1 MKEVNILNKIWKH
14 APVHLSLWVIF
25 AVMLFPI
32 WIMLSTSLQ
41 TFEGIFN
48 WPPEWFPVVPQW
60 NNYTDV
66 WFGDYQFHAPFFNS
80 LIVASSTA
88 IITILLAFPAAY
100 AISRFSFFGR
110 NSLLFIVLVTQ
121 MFSPIV
127 LIVGL
132 YQIAQNYNLLNSL
145 IGLIITNCALTLP
158 MAVWLLHG
166 YLKSVP
172 ETLEQAA
179 AIDGCSRIGG
189 IIRII
194 IPLSASGISMAAIY
208 AFIMAWN
215 DLLIPLIF
223 ISDSGLRPI
232 SLALTDFAGQNI
244 VYWHQ
249 MMAASVIS
257 TFPIAVMFSFVQKYF
272 IKGFMSGAVK
282 E

>member
-1 MKEVNILNKIWKH
+1 MSKKLRNLPTHIG
-14 APVHLSLWVIF
+14 LWVIF
-25 AVMLFPI
+25 IIMLFPI

-41 TFEGIFN
+41 TYEGIFN
-48 WPPEWFPVVPQW
+48 WPPEWFPEVAQW
-60 NNYTDV
+60 SNYIDV
-66 WFGDYQFHAPFFNS
+66 WGGDYQFSAPFFNS
-80 LIVASSTA
+80 LIIASSTA

-100 AISRFSFFGR
+100 GISRFSFFGR
-110 NSLLFIVLVTQ
+110 KSMLFIVLVTQ

-132 YQIAQNYNLLNSL
+132 YQLAQNYNLLNSL
-145 IGLIITNCALTLP
+145 FGVIITNCALTLP

-179 AIDGCSRIGG
+179 AMDGCSRFKG
-189 IIRII
+189 IIKIVM
-194 IPLSASGISMAAIY
+194 PLSASGIAMAGIY

-223 ISDSGLRPI
+223 ISDSHLRPI

-272 IKGFMSGAVK
+272 IKGFMSGAIK

>member
-1 MKEVNILNKIWKH
+1 MSEKWRNLPTHIG
-14 APVHLSLWVIF
+14 LWVIF
-25 AVMLFPI
+25 IIMLFPI

-41 TFEGIFN
+41 TYEGIFN
-48 WPPEWFPVVPQW
+48 WPPEWFPEVAQW
-60 NNYTDV
+60 SNYLDV
-66 WFGDYQFHAPFFNS
+66 WGGDYQFSAPFFNS
-80 LIVASSTA
+80 LIIASSTA

-100 AISRFSFFGR
+100 GISRFSFFGR
-110 NSLLFIVLVTQ
+110 NSMLFLVLVTQ

-132 YQIAQNYNLLNSL
+132 YQLAQNYNLLNSL
-145 IGLIITNCALTLP
+145 FGVIITNCALTLP

-179 AIDGCSRIGG
+179 AMDGCSRLKG
-189 IIRII
+189 IIKIVM
-194 IPLSASGISMAAIY
+194 PLSASGVAMAGIY

-223 ISDSGLRPI
+223 ISDSHLRPI
-232 SLALTDFAGQNI
+232 SLALTDFSGQNI

-272 IKGFMSGAVK
+272 IKGFMSGAIK

>member
-1 MKEVNILNKIWKH
+1 MTGKLRNLPTHI
-14 APVHLSLWVIF
+14 ALWVIF
-25 AVMLFPI
+25 IIMLFPI
-32 WIMLSTSLQ
+32 WIMVATSLQ
-41 TFEGIFN
+41 TYDGIFN
-48 WPPEWFPVVPQW
+48 WPPDWFPSIPQW
-60 NNYTDV
+60 QNYADV
-66 WFGDYQFHAPFFNS
+66 WGGDYQFKAPFFNS
-80 LIVASSTA
+80 LIIASSTA

-100 AISRFSFFGR
+100 GISRFSFFGR
-110 NSLLFIVLVTQ
+110 NSMLFIVLVTQ

-132 YQIAQNYNLLNSL
+132 YQLAQSYNLLNSL
-145 IGLIITNCALTLP
+145 VGVIITNCALTLP

-179 AIDGCSRIGG
+179 AMDGCSRIKG
-189 IIRII
+189 IIKIVV
-194 IPLSASGISMAAIY
+194 PLSASGIAMAGIY

-223 ISDSGLRPI
+223 ISDSNLRPI

-272 IKGFMSGAVK
+272 IKGFMSGAIK

>member
-1 MKEVNILNKIWKH
+1 MSKKWRNLPTHIG
-14 APVHLSLWVIF
+14 LWGIF
-25 AVMLFPI
+25 IIMLFPI
-32 WIMLSTSLQ
+32 WIMLTTSLQ
-41 TFEGIFN
+41 TYEGIFN
-48 WPPEWFPVVPQW
+48 WPPEWFPEIPQW
-60 NNYTDV
+60 SNYLNV
-66 WFGDYQFHAPFFNS
+66 WGGDYQFSAPFFNS
-80 LIVASSTA
+80 LIIASSTA

-100 AISRFSFFGR
+100 GISRFSFFGR
-110 NSLLFIVLVTQ
+110 NSMLFIVLVTQ

-132 YQIAQNYNLLNSL
+132 YQLAQNYNLLNSL
-145 IGLIITNCALTLP
+145 FGVIITNCALTLP

-179 AIDGCSRIGG
+179 AMDGCSRMKG
-189 IIRII
+189 IIKIVM
-194 IPLSASGISMAAIY
+194 PLSASGIAMAGIY

-223 ISDSGLRPI
+223 ISDSHLRPI

-272 IKGFMSGAVK
+272 IKGFMSGAIK

>member
-1 MKEVNILNKIWKH
+1 MTKRWRNLPTHI
-14 APVHLSLWVIF
+14 ALWVIF
-25 AVMLFPI
+25 IILLFPI
-32 WIMLSTSLQ
+32 WIMLATSLQ
-41 TFEGIFN
+41 TYEGIFN
-48 WPPEWFPVVPQW
+48 WPPEWFPANPQW
-60 NNYTDV
+60 GNFSEV
-66 WFGDYQFHAPFFNS
+66 WGGDYQFSQPFFNS
-80 LIVASSTA
+80 LIIASSTA
-88 IITILLAFPAAY
+88 IITIVLAFPAAY
-100 AISRFSFFGR
+100 GISRFSFFGR
-110 NSLLFIVLVTQ
+110 NSMLFIVLVTQ

-132 YQIAQNYNLLNSL
+132 YQLAQNYNLLNSL
-145 IGLIITNCALTLP
+145 FGVIITNCALTLP

-179 AIDGCSRIGG
+179 AIDGCSRIRGV
-189 IIRII
+189 IKIVM
-194 IPLSASGISMAAIY
+194 PLSASGIAMAGIY

-223 ISDSGLRPI
+223 ISDSHLRPI

-244 VYWHQ
+244 VYWQ
-249 MMAASVIS
+249 LMMAASVIS

-272 IKGFMSGAVK
+272 IRGFMSGAIK

>member
-1 MKEVNILNKIWKH
+1 MSKKWRNLPTHIG
-14 APVHLSLWVIF
+14 LWGIF
-25 AVMLFPI
+25 IIMLFPI
-32 WIMLSTSLQ
+32 WIMLTTSLQ
-41 TFEGIFN
+41 TYEGIFN
-48 WPPEWFPVVPQW
+48 WPPEWFPEIPQW
-60 NNYTDV
+60 SNYVNV
-66 WFGDYQFHAPFFNS
+66 WGGDYQFSAPFFNS
-80 LIVASSTA
+80 LIIASSTA

-100 AISRFSFFGR
+100 GISRFSFFGR
-110 NSLLFIVLVTQ
+110 NSMLFIVLVTQ

-132 YQIAQNYNLLNSL
+132 YQLAQNYNLLNSL
-145 IGLIITNCALTLP
+145 FGVIITNCALTLP

-179 AIDGCSRIGG
+179 AMDGCSRMKG
-189 IIRII
+189 IIKIVM
-194 IPLSASGISMAAIY
+194 PLSASGIAMAGIY

-223 ISDSGLRPI
+223 ISDSHLRPI

-272 IKGFMSGAVK
+272 IKGFMSGAIK

>member
-1 MKEVNILNKIWKH
+1 MSSKLRNLPTHIT
-14 APVHLSLWVIF
+14 LWVIF
-25 AVMLFPI
+25 IIMLFPI

-41 TFEGIFN
+41 TYDGIFN
-48 WPPEWFPVVPQW
+48 WPPDWFPSIPQW
-60 NNYTDV
+60 HNYADV
-66 WFGDYQFHAPFFNS
+66 WGGDYQFHSPFFNS
-80 LIVASSTA
+80 LIIASSTA

-100 AISRFSFFGR
+100 GISRFSFFGR
-110 NSLLFIVLVTQ
+110 NSMLFLVLVTQ

-132 YQIAQNYNLLNSL
+132 YQLAQNYNLLNSL
-145 IGLIITNCALTLP
+145 FGVIITNCALTLP

-179 AIDGCSRIGG
+179 AMDGCSRFTG
-189 IIRII
+189 IIKIVV
-194 IPLSASGISMAAIY
+194 PLSASGIAMAGIY

-249 MMAASVIS
+249 MMAASVMS

-272 IKGFMSGAVK
+272 IKGFMSGAIK